1 MRRIPKWTIWF
12 GLFLFIWM
20 GSAGAGEAPA
30 AAEAAAEV
38 VEAGTDVV
46 VAAAETAEEGG
57 SLAIVGQLVQLALMF
72 LGVPLALLLVGL
84 ALKALK
90 KVGIQTDAETQK
102 FLRKQADSVIRQVE
116 VWAAKTAK
124 ETKKPKGHEKL
135 SKGIAL
141 LSGIVKASN
150 IGNLAADKLGDII
163 EERLI
168 AKKEKAAD
176 PSA

>member
-12 GLFLFIWM
+12 GLFLII
-20 GSAGAGEAPA
+20 GVSAANAGEAPTEV
-30 AAEAAAEV
+30 EAATVV
-38 VEAGTDVV
+38 VEA
-46 VAAAETAEEGG
+46 AEKGG
-57 SLAIVGQLVQLALMF
+57 IPAIVGEIVQLLLMF

-84 ALKALK
+84 VMKALK

-116 VWAAKTAK
+116 VWAEKTAK
-124 ETKKPKGHEKL
+124 GAKKPKSREKL

-150 IGNLAADKLGDII
+150 IGNLAAEKLGDII

-168 AKKEKAAD
+168 AKKEKSAG

>member
-1 MRRIPKWTIWF
+1 MRRIPKWTIWL
-12 GLFLFIWM
+12 GLFLIIGM
-20 GSAGAGEAPA
+20 SAASAGEAPTVET
-30 AAEAAAEV
+30 AEAATAV
-38 VEAGTDVV
+38 VE
-46 VAAAETAEEGG
+46 AAAETAEKGG
-57 SLAIVGQLVQLALMF
+57 IPPVVGEIVQLLLMF

-84 ALKALK
+84 AVKALK
-90 KVGIQTDAETQK
+90 KIGIETDAQSQK

-124 ETKKPKGHEKL
+124 ETKVPKSREKL

-141 LSGIVKASN
+141 LSGIVKASK
-150 IGNLAADKLGDII
+150 IGDLAAEKLGDII

-176 PSA
+176 PST